1 MNRLHLGVRREG
13 KIVPY
18 ATACGKDPT
27 SYDDDKYYLWYYPRQ
42 FLTDGCLAMM
52 RTMTCQLAL
61 RRCSACMKI
70 ARETVDKDR
79 TE

>member
-18 ATACGKDPT
+18 VTACGQDPT
-27 SYDDDKYYLWYYPRQ
+27 SGADDEYYLWYFPQQ
-42 FLTDGCLAMM
+42 FLTDSCLAMM
-52 RTMTCQLAL
+52 RTMTGELAL
-61 RRCSACMKI
+61 RRCPDCMKI